1 MTASRC
7 RTSKGESTLGAIQLF
22 RRHPENPILRP
33 RDGIPWERK
42 AVFNPGVV
50 EHERR
55 IYMLYRAVGEYEL
68 YISRLGL
75 AVSEDGVHFKRYPEP
90 VFSPREPYE
99 RFGCED
105 PRITS
110 LEGRYY
116 VTYTALSARAFSGRG
131 NRVAL
136 ASTVDFQ
143 HFERHGVIL
152 PELEDKDAAIFPEKV
167 HGKYIMFH
175 RVFPDIWISYSND
188 LFHWYGHRKVMYPRL
203 GHWDS
208 EKIGA
213 GAPPIKT
220 EEGWLLFYHGIDA
233 THRYSI
239 GVALFDLDDP
249 SQLISRPVEPLL
261 EPVAEYERNGDI
273 PNVVFVCGVVKRDEE
288 FLVYYG
294 GGDKVICL
302 ASAPVQEV
310 VDFARHG

>member
-1 MTASRC
+1 MTASSC
-7 RTSKGESTLGAIQLF
+7 KTSTGESVLGTAQLLQ
-22 RRHPENPILRP
+22 RHPENPILRP
-33 RDGIPWERK
+33 RDEIPWERK

-50 EHERR
+50 EHEGR
-55 IYMLYRAVGEYEL
+55 IYLLYRAVGEYEL

-75 AVSEDGVHFKRYPEP
+75 AVSEDGVHFKRHPEP

-116 VTYTALSARAFSGRG
+116 VTYTALSARAFSGQG

-152 PELEDKDAAIFPEKV
+152 PELEDKDAVIFPEKV
-167 HGKYIMFH
+167 RDKYVMFH

-188 LFHWYGHRKVMYPRL
+188 LLHWYGHRKVMYPRL

-220 EEGWLLFYHGIDA
+220 EEGWLLFYHGVDA

-239 GVALFDLDDP
+239 GAALFDLDDP

-294 GGDKVICL
+294 GGDKVVCL
-302 ASAPVQEV
+302 ASASVREV